1 MLRIRLRTQCCYSGV
16 GKMSREKES
25 CATVFAAHSDIIWD
39 VQCHPSEPAL
49 FMSCSQVSQISV
61 CECVCGRVRVAC
73 VCVCERERE
82 RVCVHACLSVL
93 HMCMCVGVFSCNC
106 VCHVGKKNYM
116 YKWIKKI
123 KTFSFIKKKYDLVF
137 EAVLLK

>member
-1 MLRIRLRTQCCYSGV
+1 MLLFLQPTVTSFGMCSATPLNQPS
-16 GKMSREKES
+16 S
-25 CATVFAAHSDIIWD
+25 CPVHRSVKSLCVTVF
-39 VQCHPSEPAL
+39 VG
-49 FMSCSQVSQISV
+49 V
-61 CECVCGRVRVAC
+61 CEWHVC

-82 RVCVHACLSVL
+82 RVCACVCVHACLSVL
-93 HMCMCVGVFSCNC
+93 HMCMCVGVCSCNC

-116 YKWIKKI
+116 YKWIQKI